1 MPKEG
6 AFIMKTMKGLLGLV
20 FVACMVSFCGGCAKK
35 IKTEPMVTPEVN
47 ENAAKTGETKA
58 GEPVTPPAETKES
71 ELDKSLTKSETP
83 GIEGE
88 VSESSKLKDVHFAFD
103 RSDISAEARK
113 ILKES
118 ADFLKQSPDA
128 KIQIEGHCDERG
140 STSYNL
146 ALGERR
152 AATVRDYLVSLGVTA
167 EMLSTIS
174 YGEEKPV
181 DPEHNEEAWAKN
193 RRGHMIILGK

>member
-6 AFIMKTMKGLLGLV
+6 IFIMKTMKGLLGLALV
-20 FVACMVSFCGGCAKK
+20 VCMVSFCGGCAKK
-35 IKTEPMVTPEVN
+35 VKTEPVVTPEVQ
-47 ENAAKTGETKA
+47 EEAVTPTETKA
-58 GEPVTPPAETKES
+58 EEPVTPPAEKQES
-71 ELDKSLTKSETP
+71 ELDKSLTKAETP

-88 VSESSKLKDVHFAFD
+88 ASESSKLKNVYFAFD
-103 RSDISAEARK
+103 RSDLSAEARN

-118 ADFLKQSPDA
+118 ADLLKQSPDT

-152 AATVRDYLVSLGVTA
+152 AASVRDYLVSLGVPSD
-167 EMLSTIS
+167 MLSTIS
-174 YGEEKPV
+174 YGEEKPA
-181 DPEHNEEAWAKN
+181 DAGHNEEAWAKN
-193 RRGHMIILGK
+193 RRAHMIVLGK